1 MRKGG
6 NDMKRTE
13 KHLEDIRQI
22 INSNETIQAQ
32 MDLLAKKAVEKN
44 ITKEQWEEFKVRM
57 MTTMLYKMAEM
68 IPEIKEDLCKD
79 IYEDLNA

>member
-1 MRKGG
+1 
-6 NDMKRTE
+6 MKRTE

-44 ITKEQWEEFKVRM
+44 ITREQWEEFKVRM
-57 MTTMLYKMAEM
+57 MTTMFYKMAEM